1 MSVNKF
7 PLEIFPKEL
16 QDIIKDLKENNNFAE
31 EFTALSMLYAVG
43 LAVGNT
49 MHVQAKKTWNVNM
62 ALWLLFVARSGLGKS
77 PPMKVILAP
86 FYDVDSKLNSE
97 FKQQLEE
104 FEEYEA
110 LSKDEKEGIDKVHK
124 PTKKKHLFK
133 DVTPESLI
141 VSMDNNKRGIGI
153 HASEYKE
160 FFNNLE
166 RYSRNGALSMLLSW
180 YDQEEHSRETLS
192 TSISIRM
199 PFLASIGGITTNAF
213 NLFRHGKLSGVG
225 YFERMLVCMPKNLKA
240 EDKEEDE
247 ELANKHKNLWYKL
260 IEQLLDIEQE
270 LDEYGEPK
278 PRLMKYSKSAKI
290 RLNDWLKL
298 TNAKINNE
306 CEEYATLYSKSKA
319 TLHKFA
325 GLFNVLTSYTNER
338 LEDLGYIENHSLER
352 AITLVKYFENSHKEI
367 LGVGINATIKRILK
381 DEDKIEWYE
390 QLDEQFTTFKAM
402 ELFDEVK
409 FKERKDTDRTVYRM
423 LQKQELFIRLYE
435 THYKKVY

>member
-1 MSVNKF
+1 MEASKF
-7 PLEIFPKEL
+7 PLEIFPQEL
-16 QDIIKDLKENNNFAE
+16 QDIIIELKSNNNFAE

-62 ALWLLFVARSGLGKS
+62 ALWVLFVARSGLGKS
-77 PPMKVILAP
+77 PPMKFILTP
-86 FYDVDSKLNSE
+86 FYDIDSKLNSE

-110 LSKDEKEGIDKVHK
+110 LSKDEKEGKDKVYK

-192 TSISIRM
+192 TSISIRL

-225 YFERMLVCMPKNLKA
+225 YFERMLVCMPKDLKA
-240 EDKEEDE
+240 EDKDEDIDD
-247 ELANKHKNLWYKL
+247 KHIRFWYKL
-260 IEQLLDIEQE
+260 IEQLLDLEQE
-270 LDEYGEPK
+270 LDEYGEPRPK
-278 PRLMKYSKSAKI
+278 LMTYTPGAKL
-290 RLNDWLKL
+290 RLNEWNKV
-298 TNAKINNE
+298 TNSKINSE

-319 TLHKFA
+319 TIHKFA

-338 LEDLGYIENHSLER
+338 LEDFGYIGNYSLER

-367 LGVGINATIKRILK
+367 LGVGINATIKKILK

-390 QLDEQFTTFKAM
+390 QLDEQFTTNKAM

-409 FKERKDTDRTVYRM
+409 FKERKNTDRTVYRM
-423 LQKQELFIRLYE
+423 LEKKELFTRLYE